1 MTDGEK
7 VRHMSLADAPLI
19 AIADIVGML
28 PTFVRHNAR
37 LFANGICIG
46 RGPKELQ
53 LLLHLD
59 DLPTAFVL

>member
-1 MTDGEK
+1 
-7 VRHMSLADAPLI
+7 
-19 AIADIVGML
+19 VGML